1 MLRRVQQH
9 GGKGT
14 FVVFGCR
21 TSAGHHQRLFDF
33 DEDVIG
39 NRLALLPEPDPDDC
53 RYKVIFPRKACA
65 SKENRLANGKAVVFQ
80 G

>member
-39 NRLALLPEPDPDDC
+39 NRFAASTRICSRDC
-53 RYKVIFPRKACA
+53 RHQVIRFE
-65 SKENRLANGKAVVFQ
+65 SQLIF
-80 G
+80 